1 MLPSHIF
8 KWYFYLWLDYNFGK
22 NLIYIGFINHI
33 VNIVMIVPEELYDNS
48 RRIVRIKSNNIIIV
62 LEELIVLYLYDSLE
76 GEIVWNKYESY
87 WSMSDIGVEFL
98 LINFP

>member
-1 MLPSHIF
+1 MDF
-8 KWYFYLWLDYNFGK
+8 NFGK

-62 LEELIVLYLYDSLE
+62 LEELIVVYLYDSLE
-76 GEIVWNKYESY
+76 GILYEINMSY
-87 WSMSDIGVEFL
+87 IGVWVILE
-98 LINFP
+98 

>member
-1 MLPSHIF
+1 M
-8 KWYFYLWLDYNFGK
+8 WYFYLWLDFNFGK

-62 LEELIVLYLYDSLE
+62 LEELIVVYLYDSLE
-76 GEIVWNKYESY
+76 GEIV
-87 WSMSDIGVEFL
+87 
-98 LINFP
+98 

>member
-1 MLPSHIF
+1 MDF
-8 KWYFYLWLDYNFGK
+8 NFGK

-62 LEELIVLYLYDSLE
+62 LEELIVYIYMTHLRGYCM
-76 GEIVWNKYESY
+76 K
-87 WSMSDIGVEFL
+87 
-98 LINFP
+98 